1 MVFDGLPQLQGH
13 NTGKIGCIQT
23 DAAGSVRL
31 AAVPARPRNW
41 YAGKCDS
48 LSFLRVWLSHLIQV
62 PDGDE
67 RVCLSLR
74 ERGSRPPTGASL
86 CTETLRHAL
95 SGSRSSLRV
104 KPVSFEI
111 SIQLIQ
117 EQLNVNC
124 TCKSSLYSF
133 RVHDTL
139 KGTAEYAIREG
150 EGDMPSRDERRAA
163 LRKRSSIQ
171 VYVTAEDKRRIEDA
185 ALARGRRSSEFL
197 RELALAEADRF
208 EKQVRR
214 EGGTR

>member
-1 MVFDGLPQLQGH
+1 MGLVRRQMRQFVVFAGVAVAFDSS
-13 NTGKIGCIQT
+13 TG
-23 DAAGSVRL
+23 
-31 AAVPARPRNW
+31 W
-41 YAGKCDS
+41 
-48 LSFLRVWLSHLIQV
+48 
-62 PDGDE
+62 DE

-74 ERGSRPPTGASL
+74 GR
-86 CTETLRHAL
+86 
-95 SGSRSSLRV
+95 GSRSSLRV
-104 KPVSFEI
+104 KPASFEI

-124 TCKSSLYSF
+124 TCKSSLYSLT
-133 RVHDTL
+133 VHDTL
-139 KGTAEYAIREG
+139 KDTAGCAIREG